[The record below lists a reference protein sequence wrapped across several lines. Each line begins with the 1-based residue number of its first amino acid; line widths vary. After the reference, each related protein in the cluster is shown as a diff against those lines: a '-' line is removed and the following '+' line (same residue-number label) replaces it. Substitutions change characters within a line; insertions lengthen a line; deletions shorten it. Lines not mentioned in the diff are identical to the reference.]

1 LLEWIEARPSRT
13 WEPAQQREKIED
25 PGEIGRPLISI
36 RSMSA
41 DQKPTEVARRSKLA
55 LWVLTLFA
63 VVATGGA
70 VVLFTLSGWSAPARA
85 RNTPNPVPRTREAIR
100 SGMTTYR
107 DHCESCH
114 GIAGDGKGERAEK
127 LNVAPAD
134 LTDGNAMAGETDGIL
149 FWKISEGHRPMP
161 GYKSKLSET
170 ERWELVDY
178 IRTLE
183 KK

>member
-1 LLEWIEARPSRT
+1 MRRAESA
-13 WEPAQQREKIED
+13 
-25 PGEIGRPLISI
+25 GPLFSI
-36 RSMSA
+36 RYMSR
-41 DQKPTEVARRSKLA
+41 DQKPTEVARPSKLA
-55 LWVLTLFA
+55 IWVLSLFA

-85 RNTPNPVPRTREAIR
+85 RNTPNPVPATREAIG
-100 SGMTTYR
+100 SGMNTYM

-114 GIAGDGKGERAEK
+114 GIGGDGKGERAEK

-161 GYKSKLSET
+161 GYKTKLSET

-183 KK
+183 RK

>member
-1 LLEWIEARPSRT
+1 
-13 WEPAQQREKIED
+13 
-25 PGEIGRPLISI
+25 
-36 RSMSA
+36 MSVN
-41 DQKPTEVARRSKLA
+41 QKPTESTKQNKLGI
-55 LWVLTLFA
+55 WVLSLF
-63 VVATGGA
+63 VIVLVGGA

-85 RNTPNPVPRTREAIR
+85 RNMPNPVPATREAIG
-100 SGMTTYR
+100 SGMSTYI
-107 DHCESCH
+107 DHCQSCH
-114 GIAGDGKGERAEK
+114 GVAGDGKGERAEK

-134 LTDGNAMAGETDGIL
+134 LTNGNAMAGETDGIL

-161 GYKSKLSET
+161 GYKNKLSEN

>member
-1 LLEWIEARPSRT
+1 
-13 WEPAQQREKIED
+13 
-25 PGEIGRPLISI
+25 
-36 RSMSA
+36 
-41 DQKPTEVARRSKLA
+41 
-55 LWVLTLFA
+55 
-63 VVATGGA
+63 

-85 RNTPNPVPRTREAIR
+85 RNMPNPVPATREAIG
-100 SGMTTYR
+100 SGMSTYI
-107 DHCESCH
+107 DHCQSCH
-114 GIAGDGKGERAEK
+114 GVAGDGKGERAEK

-134 LTDGNAMAGETDGIL
+134 LTNGNAMAGETDGIL

-161 GYKSKLSET
+161 GYKNKLSEN